1 MNVTNVGDV
10 LSCSVDGVVVFDAF
24 VDAVAGADI
33 EPLDG
38 DPSTGPTTG
47 DPSPPFAG
55 IENHK

>member
-24 VDAVAGADI
+24 VDAVAVA
-33 EPLDG
+33 DG

-47 DPSPPFAG
+47 DPSPPLAG